1 MHIRTCSA
9 GLLVQGDE
17 AFSGGVHLLSYEVL
31 YITEGK
37 VSFHWR
43 GQTCLAEAPAVFFL
57 TPSTPHEV
65 KSLSS
70 ESRYRFWELTFNVEP
85 PLRDDH
91 MDRWNERQQRNDF
104 YSKSLLADL
113 ILKAL
118 DAAYHLYTAEAAQAK
133 VHLEQVCLLEI
144 QKAFQ
149 LIAHLL
155 DGTAKPSLNAAEQRK
170 WNEQEAID
178 IVLDYMD
185 WRYKEDIMLDTLAQL
200 VHLNPSYLIR
210 LFKKQ
215 RGITPFEYLRNL
227 RLKAAV
233 SYLSGSEMP
242 IQTIAEQTGFQS
254 VHYFGKVF
262 KQAYG
267 QSPATW
273 RKQLTRRQE

>member
-1 MHIRTCSA
+1 MHIRTCGA
-9 GLLVQGDE
+9 GLLARGDE
-17 AFSGGVHLLSYEVL
+17 AYSGGVHLLNYEIL

-43 GQTCLAEAPAVFFL
+43 GRTCIAEAPAVFIL

-65 KSLSS
+65 GSLSP
-70 ESRYRFWELTFNVEP
+70 ESKYRFWELALNEEL
-85 PLRDDH
+85 PLRDEH

-104 YSKSLLADL
+104 YAKSLLAGL

-118 DAAYHLYTAEAAQAK
+118 DAAYHLFTAEAAQTK

-155 DGTAKPSLNAAEQRK
+155 DDTSKPSLNAAERRR
-170 WNEQEAID
+170 WNEQEAVD
-178 IVLDYMD
+178 IVMDYMD
-185 WRYKEDIMLDTLAQL
+185 WRYREDITLDTLAQL

-210 LFKKQ
+210 MFKKQ
-215 RGITPFEYLRNL
+215 RGITPFEYLRDL

-233 SYLSGSEMP
+233 SFLSGSEMP
-242 IQTIAEQTGFQS
+242 IKIIVEQTGFHS
-254 VHYFGKVF
+254 VHYFGRIF
-262 KQAYG
+262 KKAYG
-267 QSPATW
+267 HSPAEW
-273 RKQLTRRQE
+273 RKQMKRR